1 MLVSMTGFGS
11 CTTQGDDY
19 IISTEIKAVNN
30 RFLKTSIKLP
40 EGFSA
45 LETKMDELLHEKIA
59 RGSVNFNL
67 KVTRQSDALDFE
79 INFPTLRKY
88 ISEVFRFER
97 ENQDLPALKGHCS
110 VTDFLRLPGVIQD
123 KARCDD
129 SNLPELLWNRIAENI
144 RTSLKELQAMREVE
158 GASTQEYLAQN
169 IYGLGT
175 MIEEIKRIA
184 PTVVENYR
192 AKLTERVS
200 KALQESSVEL
210 DPSVLIRE
218 VAIYTDRVDISEEIA
233 RFISHLSQFSNAME
247 CEKVCGK
254 KLDFLT
260 QEMFRE
266 TNTIGSKANSQDVL
280 RLVVEMKSVIE
291 RIREMVQNVE

>member
-1 MLVSMTGFGS
+1 MTGFGS

-19 IISTEIKAVNN
+19 VISTEIKAVNN

-40 EGFSA
+40 EGFSG
-45 LETKMDELLHEKIA
+45 LKIDELLHEKIA

-67 KVTRQSDALDFE
+67 KVTRQSDAFDFE
-79 INFPTLRKY
+79 VNFSTLRRY

-97 ENQDLPALKGHCS
+97 ENQDLPSLRGQSS

-123 KARCDD
+123 KARSDD
-129 SNLPELLWNRIAENI
+129 ANLSDLLWNRIAENV
-144 RTSLKELQAMREVE
+144 RTSLKELQTMREVE
-158 GASTQEYLAQN
+158 GASTQKYLAQN
-169 IYGLGT
+169 ISELRT
-175 MIEEIKRIA
+175 MIEEVKRIA

-192 AKLTERVS
+192 AKLTERVT
-200 KALQESSVEL
+200 KALEETSVDL
-210 DPSVLIRE
+210 DPSALIRE
-218 VAIYTDRVDISEEIA
+218 VAIFTDRVDISEEIA
-233 RFISHLSQFSNAME
+233 RFISHLSQFSNTME

>member
-1 MLVSMTGFGS
+1 MTGFGS

-19 IISTEIKAVNN
+19 VISTEIKAVNN

-40 EGFSA
+40 EGFSG
-45 LETKMDELLHEKIA
+45 LESKIDELLHEKIA

-67 KVTRQSDALDFE
+67 KVTRQSDAFDFE
-79 INFPTLRKY
+79 VNFSTLRRY

-97 ENQDLPALKGHCS
+97 ENQDLPSLRGQSS

-123 KARCDD
+123 KARSEDA
-129 SNLPELLWNRIAENI
+129 NLSDLLWNRIAENV
-144 RTSLKELQAMREVE
+144 RTSLKELQTMREVE
-158 GASTQEYLAQN
+158 GASTQKYLAQN
-169 IYGLGT
+169 ISELRT
-175 MIEEIKRIA
+175 MIEEVKRIA

-192 AKLTERVS
+192 AKLTERVT
-200 KALQESSVEL
+200 KALEETSVDL
-210 DPSVLIRE
+210 DPSALIRE
-218 VAIYTDRVDISEEIA
+218 VAIFTDRVDISEEIA
-233 RFISHLSQFSNAME
+233 RFISHLSQFSNTME

-260 QEMFRE
+260 QELFRE

>member
-1 MLVSMTGFGS
+1 MTGFGS

-19 IISTEIKAVNN
+19 VISTEIKAVNN

-40 EGFSA
+40 EGFSG
-45 LETKMDELLHEKIA
+45 LESKIDELLHEKIA

-67 KVTRQSDALDFE
+67 KVTRQSDAFDFE
-79 INFPTLRKY
+79 VNFSTLRRY

-97 ENQDLPALKGHCS
+97 ENQDLPSLRMQSS

-129 SNLPELLWNRIAENI
+129 ANLSDLLWNRIAENV
-144 RTSLKELQAMREVE
+144 RTSLKELQTMREVE
-158 GASTQEYLAQN
+158 GASTQKYLAQN
-169 IYGLGT
+169 ISELRT
-175 MIEEIKRIA
+175 MIEEVERIA

-192 AKLTERVS
+192 AKLTERVT
-200 KALQESSVEL
+200 KALEETSVDL
-210 DPSVLIRE
+210 DPSALIRE
-218 VAIYTDRVDISEEIA
+218 VAIFTDRVDISEEIA
-233 RFISHLSQFSNAME
+233 RFISHLSQFSNTME

-266 TNTIGSKANSQDVL
+266 TNTIGS
-280 RLVVEMKSVIE
+280 
-291 RIREMVQNVE
+291 

>member
-1 MLVSMTGFGS
+1 MTGFGS

-19 IISTEIKAVNN
+19 VISTEIKAVNN

-40 EGFSA
+40 EGFSG
-45 LETKMDELLHEKIA
+45 LESKIDELLHEKIA

-67 KVTRQSDALDFE
+67 KVTRQSDAFDFE
-79 INFPTLRKY
+79 VNFSTLRRY

-97 ENQDLPALKGHCS
+97 ENQDLPSLKGQSS

-123 KARCDD
+123 KARSDD
-129 SNLPELLWNRIAENI
+129 AKLSDLLWNRIAENV
-144 RTSLKELQAMREVE
+144 RTSLKELQTMREVE
-158 GASTQEYLAQN
+158 GASTQKYLAQN
-169 IYGLGT
+169 ISELRT
-175 MIEEIKRIA
+175 MIEEVKRIA

-192 AKLTERVS
+192 AKLTERVT
-200 KALQESSVEL
+200 KALEETSVDL
-210 DPSVLIRE
+210 DPSALIRE
-218 VAIYTDRVDISEEIA
+218 VAIFTDRVDISEEIA
-233 RFISHLSQFSNAME
+233 RFISHLSQFSSTME

>member
-1 MLVSMTGFGS
+1 MTGFGS

-19 IISTEIKAVNN
+19 VISTEIKAVNN

-40 EGFSA
+40 EGFSG
-45 LETKMDELLHEKIA
+45 LESKIDELLHEKIA

-67 KVTRQSDALDFE
+67 KVTRQSDAFDFE
-79 INFPTLRKY
+79 VNFSTLRRY

-97 ENQDLPALKGHCS
+97 ENQDLPSLRGQSS

-123 KARCDD
+123 KARSEDA
-129 SNLPELLWNRIAENI
+129 NLSDLLWNRIAENV
-144 RTSLKELQAMREVE
+144 RTSLKELQTMREVE
-158 GASTQEYLAQN
+158 GASTQKYLAQN
-169 IYGLGT
+169 ISELRT
-175 MIEEIKRIA
+175 MIEEVKRIA

-192 AKLTERVS
+192 AKLTERVA
-200 KALQESSVEL
+200 KALEETSVDL
-210 DPSVLIRE
+210 DPSALIRE
-218 VAIYTDRVDISEEIA
+218 VAIFTDRVDISEEIA
-233 RFISHLSQFSNAME
+233 RFISHLSQFSNTME

>member
-1 MLVSMTGFGS
+1 MTGFGS

-19 IISTEIKAVNN
+19 VISTEIKAVNN

-40 EGFSA
+40 EGFSG
-45 LETKMDELLHEKIA
+45 LESKIDELLHEKIA

-67 KVTRQSDALDFE
+67 KVTRQSDAFDFE
-79 INFPTLRKY
+79 VNFSTLRRY

-97 ENQDLPALKGHCS
+97 ENQDLPSLRGQSS

-123 KARCDD
+123 KARSDD
-129 SNLPELLWNRIAENI
+129 ANLSDLLWNRIAENV
-144 RTSLKELQAMREVE
+144 RTSLKELQTMREVE
-158 GASTQEYLAQN
+158 GESTQKYLAQN
-169 IYGLGT
+169 ISELRT
-175 MIEEIKRIA
+175 MIEEVKRIA

-192 AKLTERVS
+192 AKLTERVT
-200 KALQESSVEL
+200 KALEETSVDL
-210 DPSVLIRE
+210 DPSALIRE
-218 VAIYTDRVDISEEIA
+218 VAIFTDRVDISEEIA
-233 RFISHLSQFSNAME
+233 RFISHLSQFSNTME

>member
-1 MLVSMTGFGS
+1 MTGFGS

-19 IISTEIKAVNN
+19 VISTEIKAVNN

-40 EGFSA
+40 EGFSG
-45 LETKMDELLHEKIA
+45 LESKIDELLHEKIA

-67 KVTRQSDALDFE
+67 KVTRQSDAFDFE
-79 INFPTLRKY
+79 VNFSTLRRY

-97 ENQDLPALKGHCS
+97 ENQDLPSLRMQSS

-123 KARCDD
+123 KARSDD
-129 SNLPELLWNRIAENI
+129 ANLSDLLWNRIAENV
-144 RTSLKELQAMREVE
+144 RTSLKELQTMREVE
-158 GASTQEYLAQN
+158 GASTQKYLAQN
-169 IYGLGT
+169 ISELRT
-175 MIEEIKRIA
+175 MIEEVERIA

-192 AKLTERVS
+192 AKLTERVT
-200 KALQESSVEL
+200 KALEETSVDL
-210 DPSVLIRE
+210 DPSALIRE
-218 VAIYTDRVDISEEIA
+218 VAIFTDRVDISEEIA
-233 RFISHLSQFSNAME
+233 RFISHLSQFSNTME

>member
-19 IISTEIKAVNN
+19 VISTEIKAVNN

-40 EGFSA
+40 EGFSG
-45 LETKMDELLHEKIA
+45 LESKIDELLHEKIA

-67 KVTRQSDALDFE
+67 KVTRQSDAFDFE
-79 INFPTLRKY
+79 VNFSTLRRY

-97 ENQDLPALKGHCS
+97 ENQDLPSLRMQSS

-129 SNLPELLWNRIAENI
+129 ANLSDLLWNRIAENV
-144 RTSLKELQAMREVE
+144 RTSLKELQTMREVE
-158 GASTQEYLAQN
+158 GASTQKYLAQN
-169 IYGLGT
+169 ISELRT
-175 MIEEIKRIA
+175 MIEEVERIA

-192 AKLTERVS
+192 AKLTERVT
-200 KALQESSVEL
+200 KALEETSVDL
-210 DPSVLIRE
+210 DPSALIRE
-218 VAIYTDRVDISEEIA
+218 VAIFTDRVDISEEIA
-233 RFISHLSQFSNAME
+233 RFISHLSQFSNTME

-266 TNTIGSKANSQDVL
+266 TNTTGSKANSQDVL

>member
-1 MLVSMTGFGS
+1 MTGFGS

-19 IISTEIKAVNN
+19 VISTEIKAVNN

-40 EGFSA
+40 EGFSG
-45 LETKMDELLHEKIA
+45 LELKIDELLHEKIA

-67 KVTRQSDALDFE
+67 KVTRQSDAFDFE
-79 INFPTLRKY
+79 VNFSTLRRY

-97 ENQDLPALKGHCS
+97 ENQDLPSLRMQSS

-123 KARCDD
+123 KARSDD
-129 SNLPELLWNRIAENI
+129 ANLSDLLWNRIAENV
-144 RTSLKELQAMREVE
+144 RTSLKELQTMREVE
-158 GASTQEYLAQN
+158 GASTQKYLAQN
-169 IYGLGT
+169 ISELRT
-175 MIEEIKRIA
+175 MIEEVKRIA

-192 AKLTERVS
+192 AKLTERVT
-200 KALQESSVEL
+200 KALEETSVDL
-210 DPSVLIRE
+210 DPSALIRE
-218 VAIYTDRVDISEEIA
+218 VAIFTDRVDISEEIA
-233 RFISHLSQFSNAME
+233 RFISHLSQFSNTME

>member
-1 MLVSMTGFGS
+1 MTGFGS

-19 IISTEIKAVNN
+19 VISTEIKAVNN

-40 EGFSA
+40 EGFSG
-45 LETKMDELLHEKIA
+45 LESKIDELLHEKIA

-67 KVTRQSDALDFE
+67 KVTRQSDAFDFE
-79 INFPTLRKY
+79 VNFSTLRRY

-97 ENQDLPALKGHCS
+97 ENQDLPSLRGQSS

-123 KARCDD
+123 KARSEDA
-129 SNLPELLWNRIAENI
+129 NLSDLLWNRIAENV
-144 RTSLKELQAMREVE
+144 RTSLKELQTMREVE
-158 GASTQEYLAQN
+158 GASTQKYLAQN
-169 IYGLGT
+169 ISELRT
-175 MIEEIKRIA
+175 MIEEVKRIA

-192 AKLTERVS
+192 AKLTERVT
-200 KALQESSVEL
+200 KALEETSVDL
-210 DPSVLIRE
+210 DPSALIRE
-218 VAIYTDRVDISEEIA
+218 VAIFTDRVDISEEIA
-233 RFISHLSQFSNAME
+233 RFISHLSQFSNTME

>member
-1 MLVSMTGFGS
+1 MTGFGS

-19 IISTEIKAVNN
+19 VISTEIKAVNN

-40 EGFSA
+40 EGFSG
-45 LETKMDELLHEKIA
+45 LELKIDELLHEKIA

-67 KVTRQSDALDFE
+67 KVTRQSDAFDFE
-79 INFPTLRKY
+79 VNFTTLRRY

-97 ENQDLPALKGHCS
+97 ENQDLPSLRMQSS

-123 KARCDD
+123 KARSDD
-129 SNLPELLWNRIAENI
+129 ANLSDLLWNRIAENV
-144 RTSLKELQAMREVE
+144 RTSLKELQTMREVE
-158 GASTQEYLAQN
+158 GASTQKYLAQN
-169 IYGLGT
+169 ISELRT
-175 MIEEIKRIA
+175 MIEEVKRIA

-192 AKLTERVS
+192 AKLTERVT
-200 KALQESSVEL
+200 KALEETSVDL
-210 DPSVLIRE
+210 DPSALIRE
-218 VAIYTDRVDISEEIA
+218 VAIFTDRVDISEEIA
-233 RFISHLSQFSNAME
+233 RFISHLSQFSNTME

>member
-19 IISTEIKAVNN
+19 VISTEIKAVNN

-40 EGFSA
+40 EGFSG
-45 LETKMDELLHEKIA
+45 LESKIDELLHEKIA
-59 RGSVNFNL
+59 RGS
-67 KVTRQSDALDFE
+67 E
-79 INFPTLRKY
+79 LR
-88 ISEVFRFER
+88 
-97 ENQDLPALKGHCS
+97 
-110 VTDFLRLPGVIQD
+110 
-123 KARCDD
+123 
-129 SNLPELLWNRIAENI
+129 
-144 RTSLKELQAMREVE
+144 
-158 GASTQEYLAQN
+158 
-169 IYGLGT
+169 T
-175 MIEEIKRIA
+175 MIEEVERIA

-192 AKLTERVS
+192 AKLTERVT
-200 KALQESSVEL
+200 KALEETSVDL
-210 DPSVLIRE
+210 DPSALIRE
-218 VAIYTDRVDISEEIA
+218 VAIFTDRVDISEEIA
-233 RFISHLSQFSNAME
+233 RFISHLSQFSNTME

>member
-19 IISTEIKAVNN
+19 VISTEIKAVNN

-40 EGFSA
+40 EGSSG
-45 LETKMDELLHEKIA
+45 LELKIDELLHEKIA

-67 KVTRQSDALDFE
+67 KVTRQSDAFDFE
-79 INFPTLRKY
+79 VNFSTLRRY

-97 ENQDLPALKGHCS
+97 ENQDLPSLRMQSS

-123 KARCDD
+123 KARSDD
-129 SNLPELLWNRIAENI
+129 ANLSDLLWNRIAENV
-144 RTSLKELQAMREVE
+144 RTSLKELQTMREVE
-158 GASTQEYLAQN
+158 GASTQKYLAQN
-169 IYGLGT
+169 ISELRT
-175 MIEEIKRIA
+175 MIEEVKRIA

-192 AKLTERVS
+192 AKLTERVT
-200 KALQESSVEL
+200 KALEETSVDL
-210 DPSVLIRE
+210 DPSALIRE
-218 VAIYTDRVDISEEIA
+218 VAIFTDRVDISEEIA
-233 RFISHLSQFSNAME
+233 RFISHLSQFSNTME

>member
-1 MLVSMTGFGS
+1 MTGFGS

-19 IISTEIKAVNN
+19 VISTEIKAVNN

-40 EGFSA
+40 EGFSG
-45 LETKMDELLHEKIA
+45 LESKIDELLHEKIA

-67 KVTRQSDALDFE
+67 KVTRQSDAFDFE
-79 INFPTLRKY
+79 VNFSTLRRY

-97 ENQDLPALKGHCS
+97 ENQDLPSLRGQSS

-123 KARCDD
+123 KARSDD
-129 SNLPELLWNRIAENI
+129 ANLSDLLWNRIAENV
-144 RTSLKELQAMREVE
+144 RTSLKELQTMREVE
-158 GASTQEYLAQN
+158 GASTQKYLAQN
-169 IYGLGT
+169 ISELRT
-175 MIEEIKRIA
+175 MIEEVKRIA

-192 AKLTERVS
+192 AKLTERVT
-200 KALQESSVEL
+200 KALEETSVDL
-210 DPSVLIRE
+210 DPSALIRE
-218 VAIYTDRVDISEEIA
+218 VAIFTDRVDISEEIA
-233 RFISHLSQFSNAME
+233 RFISHLSQFSNTME

-260 QEMFRE
+260 QELFRE